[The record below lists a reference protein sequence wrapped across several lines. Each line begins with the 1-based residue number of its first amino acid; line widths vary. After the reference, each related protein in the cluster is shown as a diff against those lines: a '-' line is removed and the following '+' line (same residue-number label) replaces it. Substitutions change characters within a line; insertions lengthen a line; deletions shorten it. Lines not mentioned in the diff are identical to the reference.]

1 MSKRHLAKR
10 RLRRAY
16 AKWGGRGQRAAR
28 KRVAV
33 ACWRRAAEKRLL
45 RRWKVEAATKA
56 GLRARR
62 RMVKAR
68 VQKLQ
73 LTPRWA
79 AWHARVA
86 AKQKRRAATV
96 KARRRVLQLR
106 EGHALRKWHTKLANA
121 KRLLRDSRLERARRV
136 LRRMRLKKRWAE
148 WLERSKGRAGRQS
161 RTLTAWKRVRA
172 MRLAQRFAQWDKA
185 LEGRAAR
192 RRTRRLGVVNQ
203 RNFRLRAGWRAWRR
217 RAGQGRLLW
226 SRALSRIRLLRGWR
240 RWSKKPVASART
252 RLANTHAHRG
262 ALRRGTRRWR
272 AEAARRAALKDRRR
286 LVVTRLRALQ
296 FAPRWKHWLERLAA
310 AQRLRSLLNRAARR
324 VRAMRLRRTLLR
336 WWTNPN
342 AAPRA
347 RGALLSHGR
356 LRAALKSWRRT
367 ASILSSKKEQLR
379 KLFTKAK
386 KRRALIRLFE
396 IYRRRE
402 AMRQGLAMDRNS
414 RLQRATDRWCDEAAR
429 RKALK
434 DRRRLVAGR
443 LKAMR
448 YVLPW
453 LLWRNF
459 VGDSHERRIRMRR
472 ALKNNREGHLKGA
485 YKRWRR
491 WAGQGGGLRRKVA
504 KKSRSLGL
512 RKAWKRWRGQWTL
525 ATKLKVHGPHS
536 RKGGLRR
543 GWAALV
549 HSAHKGALAKLRGV
563 KAFKLFRR
571 RALASAFAKYVEAL
585 NRRERERLG
594 ERRLRRRRLRRGI
607 AAFESWQK
615 RREAVLASRVWRFQ
629 NDLRGALR
637 HWRRYGRGA
646 RARRARRIVA
656 KEDARLAELK
666 EQLLQMAAQQRGLEE
681 RLLREKEEGQ
691 KQADDDRMARL
702 RASAEGA
709 FNLQPS
715 EADQAQRLQLE
726 HGWRRYGSSRRGPSA
741 SRLRSVANSAA
752 TTTSTAAAAAAAA
765 VAAVATT
772 TRRAAAAAAGPAA
785 GCACRS
791 AACSSGCRS
800 SRRRARRRGGS
811 WRSDPRRPTRGSTL
825 WRRRCS
831 S

>member
-1 MSKRHLAKR
+1 
-10 RLRRAY
+10 
-16 AKWGGRGQRAAR
+16 
-28 KRVAV
+28 
-33 ACWRRAAEKRLL
+33 
-45 RRWKVEAATKA
+45 
-56 GLRARR
+56 
-62 RMVKAR
+62 
-68 VQKLQ
+68 
-73 LTPRWA
+73 
-79 AWHARVA
+79 
-86 AKQKRRAATV
+86 
-96 KARRRVLQLR
+96 
-106 EGHALRKWHTKLANA
+106 
-121 KRLLRDSRLERARRV
+121 
-136 LRRMRLKKRWAE
+136 
-148 WLERSKGRAGRQS
+148 
-161 RTLTAWKRVRA
+161 
-172 MRLAQRFAQWDKA
+172 
-185 LEGRAAR
+185 
-192 RRTRRLGVVNQ
+192 
-203 RNFRLRAGWRAWRR
+203 
-217 RAGQGRLLW
+217 
-226 SRALSRIRLLRGWR
+226 
-240 RWSKKPVASART
+240 
-252 RLANTHAHRG
+252 
-262 ALRRGTRRWR
+262 
-272 AEAARRAALKDRRR
+272 
-286 LVVTRLRALQ
+286 
-296 FAPRWKHWLERLAA
+296 
-310 AQRLRSLLNRAARR
+310 
-324 VRAMRLRRTLLR
+324 MRLRRTLLR
-336 WWTNPN
+336 WRTNPN

-525 ATKLKVHGPHS
+525 ATKLKIHGPHS

-563 KAFKLFRR
+563 KAFALRR
-571 RALASAFAKYVEAL
+571 RALASAFAKSS
-585 NRRERERLG
+585 RRSIGASASGWASGGCGGGGCGGGSPRSRAG
-594 ERRLRRRRLRRGI
+594 RSGAKPCSRRGSGDSRTTC
-607 AAFESWQK
+607 A
-615 RREAVLASRVWRFQ
+615 RRAPPVATVWPLAR
-629 NDLRGALR
+629 
-637 HWRRYGRGA
+637 RGA
-646 RARRARRIVA
+646 RRRIVA

-666 EQLLQMAAQQRGLEE
+666 EQLLAGWRRSNGDWRSGCCGRRRRG
-681 RLLREKEEGQ
+681 RSGGRRSDG
-691 KQADDDRMARL
+691 AL

-726 HGWRRYGSSRRGPSA
+726 HGLA
-741 SRLRSVANSAA
+741 SLREQQARAEREQAAPVANSAA